1 MHQLRLQIFSAVIL
15 WLSPL
20 SYLQASDH
28 TIDLSEALMS
38 RGTVIMLRHAIAP
51 GIGDPSNFQIDNC
64 TTQRNLDQQGRS
76 QAVQIGEIFKQ
87 SGYPQEVIYSS
98 PWCRCLETAELMD
111 LGPVQS
117 FAGLSSFFEGHV
129 DRGETIKVLKAKIK
143 ALEVQ
148 KQYPK
153 VMVTHQ
159 VVISAIT
166 GKTTAS
172 GEAVLYDSENND
184 TRRIQF

>member
-1 MHQLRLQIFSAVIL
+1 MHQVRLQIFSAVVL
-15 WLSPL
+15 WLASF
-20 SYLQASDH
+20 SCLQASDH
-28 TIDLSEALMS
+28 AISLSEALMS

-64 TTQRNLDQQGRS
+64 TSQRNLDQQGRS

-87 SGYPQEVIYSS
+87 SGFPQGVIYSS

-111 LGPVQS
+111 LGSVQS
-117 FAGLSSFFEGHV
+117 FSGLSSFFEGHV
-129 DRGETIKVLKAKIK
+129 DRNETIRALKIK
-143 ALEVQ
+143 IKKLEIQ
-148 KQYPK
+148 KQYPT

-159 VVISAIT
+159 VIISAMT

-172 GEAVLYDSENND
+172 GQAVLYDSNSDEA
-184 TRRIQF
+184 RRIQF